1 MTGAWTARWADW
13 VVWLQRT
20 EAGWNVKVW
29 HWPLDRVTERR
40 EVGTQNLL
48 ASHDEAIKWACDTM
62 KNDGATVM
70 VLGAPSITLE
80 SMLKFTP
87 APQAVA

>member
-1 MTGAWTARWADW
+1 MIGAWTARWADW
-13 VVWLQRT
+13 VIGLQSNETGWDAVVWR
-20 EAGWNVKVW
+20 WS
-29 HWPLDRVTERR
+29 LDSKTERQ
-40 EVGTQNLL
+40 EVEAKKGFTT
-48 ASHDEAIKWACDTM
+48 HEEAIKWACDTM
-62 KNDGATVM
+62 RKDGATVL